1 MDSPV
6 LLDAGVVNRCRRR
19 VHLEHDALAL
29 RPVGPIDPTAEQRST
44 DAVAHRRAVADELS
58 HLFGEQWAEVPA
70 ELPHAERVAMTRA
83 LLDSRAPVIW
93 GGRLP
98 VDPAGG
104 RRGGADLLIASRTG
118 YLPVIVVRHKV
129 TDPGSGA
136 RTAPLSDPG
145 PGRARHDPHR
155 RVRAQPRD
163 QLRLAHAL
171 RLLQA
176 AGVAAPGR
184 ARGGVIGLDAD
195 VVVWHDLDAPTWPD
209 GRTAMSEYDTRFAD
223 RLAVAHAA
231 ATDAEPLARPSRV
244 NECRTCPWWPTCGE
258 ALRQERDVSLV
269 LRGEDAVALRAAG
282 VATVDDLAA
291 LDRSADSPVPLV
303 GMSVADAVLLARAW
317 QRGLSLVRR
326 KPDVTVPRADVEVDI
341 DMESFGDAGAYLW
354 GCLLTG
360 ADVGVP
366 PGYRAFATWEAVPTP
381 EEGYSF
387 AEFWSW
393 LSDVRSR
400 AAQRGLRFAA
410 YCYNELAEN
419 RWMLSSAERFAA
431 VPGVP
436 SVAAVQEFIDSSQWI
451 DLFGVV
457 SDEFLCAHGK
467 GLKTVAPAAG
477 FAWHDPDAGGENSM
491 RWYRNA
497 VGLDG
502 AEPDPA
508 QQERLL
514 TYNADDVRATCT
526 LRRWMSSEAVRQVPF
541 ADDL

>member
-1 MDSPV
+1 MESPV
-6 LLDAGVVNRCRRR
+6 LLDAAVVNRCRRR
-19 VHLEHDALAL
+19 VHLEHDALAV
-29 RPVGPIDPTAEQRST
+29 RPAAPSDPTAEQRIT
-44 DAVAHRRAVADELS
+44 DAVGHRRAVADELS
-58 HLFGEQWAEVPA
+58 RLFGERWAEVPA
-70 ELPHAERVAMTRA
+70 DLPADERMAVTRS
-83 LLDSRAPVIW
+83 LLDARTPVIW
-93 GGRLP
+93 GGLLP
-98 VDPAGG
+98 TDPVGG
-104 RRGGADLLIASRTG
+104 RRGGVDLLVASRTG
-118 YLPVIVVRHKV
+118 YLPVLVVRHKV

-136 RTAPLSDPG
+136 RTASLSELA
-145 PGRARHDPHR
+145 PGRPRHDPHR
-155 RVRAQPRD
+155 KVRAQPRD

-176 AGVAAPGR
+176 AGLAAPGR

-195 VVVWHDLDAPTWPD
+195 VVVWHDLDAPTWPG

-231 ATDAEPLARPSRV
+231 VTAGEPLARPSRV
-244 NECRTCPWWPTCGE
+244 NECRSCPWWPTCGE
-258 ALRQERDVSLV
+258 ALRRDRDVSLV

-291 LDRSADSPVPLV
+291 LDRSADPPVQLA
-303 GMSVADAVLLARAW
+303 GMSFPDAVLLARAW
-317 QRGLSLVRR
+317 QRDLSLVRR
-326 KPDVTVPRADVEVDI
+326 HSEITVPRADVEVDI

-360 ADVGVP
+360 ADVAVA
-366 PGYRAFATWEAVPTP
+366 PGYRAFATWQPVPTP
-381 EEGYSF
+381 EEGRSF
-387 AEFWSW
+387 AEFWGW

-400 AAQRGLRFAA
+400 AEQRGRSFAA
-410 YCYNELAEN
+410 FCYNELAEN

-436 SVAAVQEFIDSSQWI
+436 SVEAVQEFIDSPQWV

-457 SDEFLCAHGK
+457 SDAFLCAHGK

-477 FAWHDPDAGGENSM
+477 FAWHDPEAGGENSM
-491 RWYRNA
+491 RWYRDA

-508 QQERLL
+508 QRERLL
-514 TYNADDVRATCT
+514 TYNSDDVRATCA
-526 LRRWMSSEAVRQVPF
+526 LRQWMSSDAVRQVPF
-541 ADDL
+541 AGDL

>member
-1 MDSPV
+1 MESPV
-6 LLDAGVVNRCRRR
+6 LLDAGAVNRCRRR

-29 RPVGPIDPTAEQRST
+29 RPEAPTDPTAEQRSA
-44 DAVAHRRAVADELS
+44 DAVAHRRAVAAELS
-58 HLFGEQWAEVPA
+58 LLFGPRWAEVPA
-70 ELPHAERVAMTRA
+70 DLPHAERVAMTRS
-83 LLDSRAPVIW
+83 LLDARAPVIW
-93 GGRLP
+93 GGLLP
-98 VDPAGG
+98 ADPANG
-104 RRGGADLLIASRTG
+104 RRGGAELLIASRTG

-145 PGRARHDPHR
+145 RARHDPHR
-155 RVRAQPRD
+155 KVRAQARD

-176 AGVAAPGR
+176 ADVAAPGR
-184 ARGGVIGLDAD
+184 PRGGVIGLDAD
-195 VVVWHDLDAPTWPD
+195 VVVWHNLDAPSWPD

-231 ATDAEPLARPSRV
+231 ASDAEPLALPSRV
-244 NECRTCPWWPTCGE
+244 NECRSCPWWPTCGE
-258 ALRQERDVSLV
+258 ALRQARDVSLV
-269 LRGEDAVALRAAG
+269 LRGEEAVALRAAG

-291 LDRSADSPVPLV
+291 LDRSAGPPVPLA
-303 GMSVADAVLLARAW
+303 GMSFADAVLLARAW
-317 QRGLSLVRR
+317 QRNLSLVRR
-326 KPDVTVPRADVEVDI
+326 NPEITVPRADVEVDI

-360 ADVGVP
+360 VDVGVA
-366 PGYRAFATWEAVPTP
+366 PGYRAFATWQAVPTP
-381 EEGYSF
+381 DEGRSF
-387 AEFWSW
+387 AEFWGW
-393 LSDVRSR
+393 LADVRSR

-419 RWMLSSAERFAA
+419 RWMLSSAERFANVA
-431 VPGVP
+431 RVP
-436 SVAAVQEFIDSSQWI
+436 SVAAVQEFIGSSQWI

-477 FAWHDPDAGGENSM
+477 FVWHDPEAGGENSM
-491 RWYRNA
+491 RWYRAA

-508 QQERLL
+508 QRERVL
-514 TYNADDVRATCT
+514 TYNADDVRATCA
-526 LRRWMSSEAVRQVPF
+526 LRHWMSSEAVRQVPF
-541 ADDL
+541 VDDL

>member
-1 MDSPV
+1 MESPV

-19 VHLEHDALAL
+19 VHLEHDASAS
-29 RPVGPIDPTAEQRST
+29 RPVAPSDPTAEQRIA
-44 DAVAHRRAVADELS
+44 DAAVHRRAVADEVSRL
-58 HLFGEQWAEVPA
+58 LGNRWAEVPA
-70 ELPHAERVAMTRA
+70 GSPPAERVEITRS
-83 LLDSRAPVIW
+83 LLDARVPVIW
-93 GGRLP
+93 GGLLP
-98 VDPAGG
+98 ADAAGG
-104 RRGGADLLIASRTG
+104 RRGGVDLLVASRTG

-136 RTAPLSDPG
+136 RTTSLSELTA
-145 PGRARHDPHR
+145 GRARHDAR
-155 RVRAQPRD
+155 RKVRAQPRD
-163 QLRLAHAL
+163 QLRLAHTL

-176 AGVAAPGR
+176 AGFAAPGR

-195 VVVWHDLDAPTWPD
+195 VVVWHDLDAPTWP
-209 GRTAMSEYDTRFAD
+209 GSRTAMSEYDTRFAD

-244 NECRTCPWWPTCGE
+244 NECRSCPWWPTCGE
-258 ALRQERDVSLV
+258 ALREARDVSLV

-282 VATVDDLAA
+282 VVTVDDLAA
-291 LDRSADSPVPLV
+291 LDHAADPPVPLA
-303 GMSVADAVLLARAW
+303 GMNFADAVLLARAW
-317 QRGLSLVRR
+317 RRDLSLVRR
-326 KPDVTVPRADVEVDI
+326 HSAITVPRADVEVDI

-360 ADVGVP
+360 ADVGVV
-366 PGYRAFATWEAVPTP
+366 PGYRAFATWQPVPTP
-381 EEGYSF
+381 EEGHSF
-387 AEFWSW
+387 AEFWGW

-400 AAQRGLRFAA
+400 TEQRGLSFAA

-419 RWMLSSAERFAA
+419 RWMLSSAERFAH

-436 SVAAVQEFIDSSQWI
+436 SVAAVQEFIGSPQWV

-477 FAWHDPDAGGENSM
+477 FAWHDPEAGGENSM
-491 RWYRNA
+491 RWYRDA

-502 AEPDPA
+502 AVPDPA
-508 QQERLL
+508 QRERLL
-514 TYNADDVRATCT
+514 TYNADDVHATCA
-526 LRRWMSSEAVRQVPF
+526 LRRWMSSAAVRQVPF
-541 ADDL
+541 AGDL